1 MSPMS
6 THASNNANT
15 ISSAALAST
24 FGAGASS
31 TGTAEKQVHE
41 WDKFQYDLKRYKQKK

>member
-1 MSPMS
+1 MSSMS
-6 THASNNANT
+6 THAANNANT

-31 TGTAEKQVHE
+31 TVTAEKQVHE
-41 WDKFQYDLKRYKQKK
+41 WDKFQYDLKR

>member
-1 MSPMS
+1 MS
-6 THASNNANT
+6 THAANNANT

-41 WDKFQYDLKRYKQKK
+41 WDKFQYDLKINRKNKL